1 MEPLIALVGVT
12 AVLQLAGRLGAHRL
26 RHLPTDL
33 RGGLAVMF
41 LLTGGAHLVGLRG
54 ELVEMVPPWLPA
66 PELLVTLTGFAELA
80 GAVGLLWCRTA
91 TPAAAGLTLL
101 MILMFP
107 ANVYAATSGLATAWY
122 DQLVPRPSCRH
133 LPGRLDHGSRGR
145 VAPLRGSL
153 PDPLADTGLA
163 ACHEFAG
170 PPVGP
175 HDVGLGLTGQRTHPS
190 SLSATAPAGPY
201 EG

>member
-12 AVLQLAGRLGAHRL
+12 AVLQLAGRLGAGSL

-66 PELLVTLTGFAELA
+66 PELLVTVTGFAELA
-80 GAVGLLWCRTA
+80 GAVGLLWWRTA

-101 MILMFP
+101 MVLMFP

-122 DQLVPRPSCRH
+122 DQLVPRTVMQ
-133 LPGRLDHGSRGR
+133 L
-145 VAPLRGSL
+145 VF
-153 PDPLADTGLA
+153 LA
-163 ACHEFAG
+163 ASSTVLVDG
-170 PPVGP
+170 WRRYV
-175 HDVGLGLTGQRTHPS
+175 DVPRRWL
-190 SLSATAPAGPY
+190 APAALRATTSPVRRW
-201 EG
+201 ERTTSV